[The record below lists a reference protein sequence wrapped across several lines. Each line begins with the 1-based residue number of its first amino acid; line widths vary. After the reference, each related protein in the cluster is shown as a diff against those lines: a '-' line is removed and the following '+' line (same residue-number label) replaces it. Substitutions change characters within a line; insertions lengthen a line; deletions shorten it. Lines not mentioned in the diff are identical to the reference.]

1 VTHGIEFHPAAFK
14 EWNRL
19 DRAIKRRLGMKL
31 AVRVENPRNA
41 KDALSGALAGC
52 FKIKDSVSGY
62 RLVYEVVDDVM
73 VIMVLSVGQR
83 ENLKAYVAA
92 ALRRK

>member
-1 VTHGIEFHPAAFK
+1 MAHDIQFHPAAFK

-19 DRAIKRRLGMKL
+19 DNTIKRRLGVKL
-31 AVRVENPRNA
+31 ESRLANPRNT
-41 KDALSGALAGC
+41 KDALAGSLAGC

-62 RLVYEVVDDVM
+62 RLIYEVLDDVM
-73 VIMVLSVGQR
+73 VVMVLSVGQR
-83 ENLKAYVAA
+83 EKLKAYVVA

>member
-19 DRAIKRRLGMKL
+19 DNAIKRRLGMKL
-31 AVRVENPRNA
+31 ESRVANPRNA
-41 KDALSGALAGC
+41 KDALAGSLAGC

-62 RLVYEVVDDVM
+62 RLIYEVLDDVM
-73 VIMVLSVGQR
+73 IVMVLSVGQR
-83 ENLKAYVAA
+83 EKLKASVVAA
-92 ALRRK
+92 RRRE